1 MNRNLLVKLESSSGK
16 FQLTWKWFFQVLSVV
31 RRSMLVGPSHALKE
45 ERERQ
50 RKKKKFALV
59 NIYLVW
65 TFRSVA
71 VLVVD
76 MDHYCCVLIISQSM
90 SLWSL
95 HLFKDVLV
103 CHSRFLTIYTTYVC
117 LSPLQ
122 IPCVLTK
129 LPSSLGPIR
138 AVYSSPRGL
147 FCPVP
152 SVGRTPC
159 PFHSFHSYLVSSCY
173 VPPLKHHFHISRLL
187 ASKPSQLCQ
196 CSAYF
201 TLPARNILPSS
212 VHLGQESLSP
222 GPRTGTGL

>member
-117 LSPLQ
+117 RRLPSFPFADTLCSDKTAFLTWPNQ
-122 IPCVLTK
+122 GCVLIPPG
-129 LPSSLGPIR
+129 LILSCAL
-138 AVYSSPRGL
+138 RGTYAL
-147 FCPVP
+147 
-152 SVGRTPC
+152 
-159 PFHSFHSYLVSSCY
+159 
-173 VPPLKHHFHISRLL
+173 
-187 ASKPSQLCQ
+187 
-196 CSAYF
+196 
-201 TLPARNILPSS
+201 
-212 VHLGQESLSP
+212 SLSFVP
-222 GPRTGTGL
+222 LIFSEFLLCATTETPFPHLQTLGFQTKPTVSVQCLLYTPS